1 MGVQRKKQLASPNTL
16 QKSRNEELEV
26 YLMDLRISSY
36 WQHFGEWFKG
46 ESGGKLYFRGFK
58 SGET

>member
-16 QKSRNEELEV
+16 RKSRNEELNV
-26 YLMDLRISSY
+26 YLMDLTVSSY

-46 ESGGKLYFRGFK
+46 ESGGELYFRGFK